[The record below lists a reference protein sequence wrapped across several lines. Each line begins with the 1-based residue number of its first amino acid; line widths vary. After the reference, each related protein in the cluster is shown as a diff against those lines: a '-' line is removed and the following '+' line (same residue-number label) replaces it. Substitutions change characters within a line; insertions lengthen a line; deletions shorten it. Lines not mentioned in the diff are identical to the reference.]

1 MDSNNKEQVKPE
13 EEEKTPAPAD
23 EGQKPD
29 ASGENG
35 EKVKASSVELSPVT
49 EAKKGAQPP
58 DKDLNLKMILDVP
71 VDIRVE
77 LGSTNLSIG
86 KIMKLAS
93 GSIIAL
99 ERTVGSPADI
109 IVNGKLIG
117 QGDVVVVD
125 DNFGIR
131 ITKLVG
137 PEERLESL

>member
-1 MDSNNKEQVKPE
+1 MDSNDKEQVKPE
-13 EEEKTPAPAD
+13 EKTPAAE
-23 EGQKPD
+23 EGQKTD
-29 ASGENG
+29 AAGENG
-35 EKVKASSVELSPVT
+35 EKVKASSVEFSPVA
-49 EAKKGAQPP
+49 EAKMGVQPA

-86 KIMKLAS
+86 EILKLAS

-99 ERTVGSPADI
+99 DRTVGSPADI

-117 QGDVVVVD
+117 QGDVVVID

>member
-1 MDSNNKEQVKPE
+1 MDSDNKEQATPE
-13 EEEKTPAPAD
+13 EGKTPAE

-49 EAKKGAQPP
+49 EAKNGVQPP

-77 LGSTNLSIG
+77 LGSTSLSIG

-99 ERTVGSPADI
+99 DRAVGSPADI

-131 ITKLVG
+131 ITRLVG

>member
-1 MDSNNKEQVKPE
+1 MDSGNKEQMTPE
-13 EEEKTPAPAD
+13 KEKTP
-23 EGQKPD
+23 E
-29 ASGENG
+29 SGE
-35 EKVKASSVELSPVT
+35 KTTASSVELSTVT
-49 EAKKGAQPP
+49 EEKKSSQPP
-58 DKDLNLKMILDVP
+58 NSDLNLKMILDVP

-77 LGSTNLSIG
+77 LGSTSLSIG
-86 KIMKLAS
+86 KILKLSA

-99 ERTVGSPADI
+99 DRTVGSPADI

>member
-1 MDSNNKEQVKPE
+1 MVDSNDKEQAKPE
-13 EEEKTPAPAD
+13 EKTTVPEPAAPSQNAGSD
-23 EGQKPD
+23 
-29 ASGENG
+29 NG
-35 EKVKASSVELSPVT
+35 EKVKANAVELSSLAA
-49 EAKKGAQPP
+49 AKNGAQPQ
-58 DKDLNLKMILDVP
+58 DAELNLKMILDVP
-71 VDIRVE
+71 VDLRVE

-86 KIMKLAS
+86 KIMKLAN

-99 ERTVGSPADI
+99 DRAVGSPADI

>member
-1 MDSNNKEQVKPE
+1 MDSSNKEQIKPE
-13 EEEKTPAPAD
+13 EEKKSAPAD
-23 EGQKPD
+23 AGQETATSRED
-29 ASGENG
+29 S
-35 EKVKASSVELSPVT
+35 EKIKASSVEFTAVAD
-49 EAKKGAQPP
+49 AKQGMSVP

-99 ERTVGSPADI
+99 DRTVGSPADI